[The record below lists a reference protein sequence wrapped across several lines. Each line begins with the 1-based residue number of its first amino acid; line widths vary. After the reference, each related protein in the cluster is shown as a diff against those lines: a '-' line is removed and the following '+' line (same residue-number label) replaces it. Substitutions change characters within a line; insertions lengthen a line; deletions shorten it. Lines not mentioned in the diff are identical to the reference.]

1 MFLGKTFYLLF
12 FFDELFIFEEKE
24 FNKGVLMDDEKICIL
39 LYMDKN
45 VFLLKKNVNCII
57 DKIVKLSVICF

>member
-1 MFLGKTFYLLF
+1 
-12 FFDELFIFEEKE
+12 
-24 FNKGVLMDDEKICIL
+24 MDDEKICIL